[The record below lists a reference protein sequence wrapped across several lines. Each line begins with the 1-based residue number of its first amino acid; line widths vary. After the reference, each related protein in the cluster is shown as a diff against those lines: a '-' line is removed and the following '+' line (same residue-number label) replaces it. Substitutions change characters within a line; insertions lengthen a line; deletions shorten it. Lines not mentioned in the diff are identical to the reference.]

1 MNETERTK
9 PQFLSPLEN
18 WLGKH
23 ESAKALLT
31 DDPAAQSH
39 AHTDPL
45 SESVS
50 QGLTLQQGER
60 FVQVGVR
67 GASACMLCRGNL
79 LF

>member
-50 QGLTLQQGER
+50 QGLTLQ
-60 FVQVGVR
+60 
-67 GASACMLCRGNL
+67 
-79 LF
+79 